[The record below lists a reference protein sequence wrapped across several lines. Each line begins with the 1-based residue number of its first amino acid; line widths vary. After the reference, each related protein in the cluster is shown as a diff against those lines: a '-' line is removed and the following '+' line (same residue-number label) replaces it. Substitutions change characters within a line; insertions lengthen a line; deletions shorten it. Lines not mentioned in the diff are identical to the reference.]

1 MKEIMIKYIGI
12 LEIKCKQNDL
22 IRDNKCKQNDLI
34 RNNKN
39 ALIRYNIGKY

>member
-22 IRDNKCKQNDLI
+22 IRDNKNDLI
-34 RNNKN
+34 RD
-39 ALIRYNIGKY
+39 NIGKLKERYKIDPI